1 MAATNPFD
9 KITVKKPNYSVFDM
23 SYDHKMSFKM
33 GYLVPT
39 HVQEVIPGDKFKI
52 SSEGMFRM
60 MPMIAPIM
68 HKVDI
73 YQHFF
78 FVPNRIIWE
87 GFEKFIGSE
96 EIPDDVPLFP
106 ILNFQDNTPIFA
118 SSLSDYLGLPVGA
131 QLNAAAGSGV
141 PISALPFAAYYKI
154 WYDYYRDQNLQDE
167 EEVILTDGSQ
177 SVAQSNKLF
186 QLRKRAWEHDYF
198 TSALPWAQKGEAV
211 TIPMAFADNPIPV
224 RLDDRYFPGVPAP
237 HFQDQAGNTPHGAIW
252 SDGTNQ
258 PGSVDVG
265 GQTVAYDPANTL
277 TVDPDDFDGITT
289 INDLRTA
296 MALQKWLE
304 LNARAGT
311 RYTELL
317 KAHFNVESSDQR
329 LQRPEYIGGFKN
341 SMSISEVLQT
351 SETSAETPQGNMAG
365 HGIGLMGG
373 KMISYRIEEHGYIM
387 GILSVRPRTAYF
399 QGVPRHFMKTEDRY
413 QYYWPMF
420 AFLGEQE
427 IKNAELYLLNGD
439 EDYNQGTFGY
449 IPRYTEYRYNP
460 SRVSG
465 EMTKSLNF
473 WHMARKFDG
482 PPFLNESFIQANPTK
497 RIFAVDDP
505 AQDEIVAH
513 IYHKIIAIRPM
524 PKYGNPGSL

>member
-39 HVQEVIPGDKFKI
+39 HVQEVIPGDKFRI

-78 FVPNRIIWE
+78 FVPNRIIWD

-96 EIPDDVPLFP
+96 ENPDDVPLFP
-106 ILNFQDNTPIFA
+106 ILNFQNNTPIFA
-118 SSLSDYLGLPVGA
+118 SSLSDYLGLPVGG

-141 PISALPFAAYYKI
+141 QISALPFAAYYKI

-177 SVAQSNKLF
+177 SVAQSDKLF

-198 TSALPWAQKGEAV
+198 TSALPWAQKGESV
-211 TIPMAFADNPIPV
+211 TIPMAFAEYNVPV
-224 RLDDRYFPGVPAP
+224 RVDEQAIPTSHNTWLDQTSTPIVGSLSTDVNGTYVSGVNYGVYNP
-237 HFQDQAGNTPHGAIW
+237 
-252 SDGTNQ
+252 DG
-258 PGSVDVG
+258 S
-265 GQTVAYDPANTL
+265 L
-277 TVDPDDFDGITT
+277 IVDPDDFEGTTT

-399 QGVPRHFMKTEDRY
+399 QGVPRHFMKTQDRY

-439 EDYNQGTFGY
+439 EDYNQATFGY

-465 EMTKSLNF
+465 EMTSSLDF
-473 WHMARKFDG
+473 WHMARKFAG

-505 AQDEIVAH
+505 SQDEIVAH